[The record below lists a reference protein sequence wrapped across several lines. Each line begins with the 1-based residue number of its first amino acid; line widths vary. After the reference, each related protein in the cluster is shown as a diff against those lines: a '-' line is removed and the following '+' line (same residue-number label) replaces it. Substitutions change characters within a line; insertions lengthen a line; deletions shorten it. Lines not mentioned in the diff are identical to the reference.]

1 MLQTFA
7 IDTLGCKV
15 NQYESQQI
23 RALLTKLG
31 LKPIKTNQKPDL
43 TVINTCCVTK
53 TASAKSRQ
61 YINKA
66 EKLNFGPTVVVVG
79 CLTSAPLV
87 AAELGK
93 TGHKELRLLGDNVHI
108 IKNRPAIAAE
118 LSRIITGDFAP
129 KELQPQQKP
138 TPPKQPL
145 QLRRLEVLK
154 TTRNKAIRPQ
164 NHPKIKPKNR
174 SKLPKLPDLTAFA
187 GHTRAFLKAQDG
199 CDSYCT
205 YCIIPKV
212 RPKISSR
219 PLPDILAEAARLIQ
233 SGHKEIVLTGICL
246 GAYGRNTTR
255 RRKWPDSENDH
266 FAELLDKL
274 ASTPGLRRLRVS
286 SLSPQDITDQLL
298 DVFAEHSNIMPHLHL
313 SLQSGS
319 DRILRRM
326 ARQYTTADY
335 LQKVQMIK
343 SRLDIPAITTDII
356 VGFPGETDSDFEDT
370 LALAKEV
377 GFARIHV
384 FSFSARKDTPADK
397 MTPKVKP
404 QVIKERSQVLQ
415 KIANQ
420 LAYDYRN
427 KFIGQAER
435 VLIESVENGTATGHA
450 ERYFEVKIPNLPSA
464 LKKNDIAEVNLTEN
478 TPDLIIAQFPHRPE
492 TTA

>member
-66 EKLNFGPTVVVVG
+66 EKLNFGSTVVVVG
-79 CLTSAPLV
+79 CLTSAPL
-87 AAELGK
+87 AAVELGK
-93 TGHKELRLLGDNVHI
+93 AGLKELRLLGDNVHI

-145 QLRRLEVLK
+145 RLRRLEVLK

-164 NHPKIKPKNR
+164 NHPEIKPKNR

-219 PLPDILAEAARLIQ
+219 PLPDILAEAVRLIQ

-246 GAYGRNTTR
+246 GAYGRDTTR

-274 ASTPGLRRLRVS
+274 ASTPDLPRLRVS
-286 SLSPQDITDQLL
+286 SLNPQDITDQLL

-384 FSFSARKDTPADK
+384 FSFSARKDTSADK
-397 MTPKVKP
+397 MAAKVKS
-404 QVIKERSQVLQ
+404 QVIKERSQILQ
-415 KIANQ
+415 KLANQ
-420 LAYDYRN
+420 LAYVYRK
-427 KFIGQAER
+427 KFIGRTER

>member
-31 LKPIKTNQKPDL
+31 LKPIKANQKPDL

-66 EKLNFGPTVVVVG
+66 GKLNFGSTVVVVG
-79 CLTSAPLV
+79 CLTSAPLA

-93 TGHKELRLLGDNVHI
+93 AGHKELRLLGDNVHI

-145 QLRRLEVLK
+145 RLRRLEVLK
-154 TTRNKAIRPQ
+154 TARNKAIRPQ
-164 NHPKIKPKNR
+164 NHPEIKPKNR

-246 GAYGRNTTR
+246 GAYGRDTTR

-266 FAELLDKL
+266 LAELLKNI
-274 ASTPGLRRLRVS
+274 AQTPDLPRLRVS
-286 SLSPQDITDQLL
+286 SLNPQDITDQLL

-326 ARQYTTADY
+326 ARQYTAEDY
-335 LQKVQMIK
+335 LEKVQMIK

-384 FSFSARKDTPADK
+384 FSFSARKDTSADK

-404 QVIKERSQVLQ
+404 QTIKERSQILQ
-415 KIANQ
+415 KLADQ

-427 KFIGQAER
+427 KFIGRTER

-450 ERYFEVKIPNLPSA
+450 ERYFEVKIPNPPPTLHR
-464 LKKNDIAEVNLTEN
+464 NDIAEVRLTQN
-478 TPDLIIAQFPHRPE
+478 KDTCLIATVLPPAHPIN
-492 TTA
+492 